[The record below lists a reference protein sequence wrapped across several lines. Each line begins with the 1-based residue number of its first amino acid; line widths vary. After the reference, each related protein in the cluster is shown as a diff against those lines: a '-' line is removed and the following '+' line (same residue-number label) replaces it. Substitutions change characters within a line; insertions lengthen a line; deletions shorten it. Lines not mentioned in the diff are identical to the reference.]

1 MTGIKKKNGFTL
13 IETVVA
19 TFVFSVVVIASQ
31 GVFGKAL
38 TVVKSGTAAQ
48 RVQESAQYALEL
60 MARDIRVSSVSADQE
75 DALCALSQL
84 ILVHPVLG
92 SVVYRHDSTS
102 IERTVGGTSG
112 HITADDVLI
121 QGLSFCVRHAGV
133 DGEQTRVTIL
143 IDAVYNSEKTS
154 EQKELR
160 VQTTV
165 SLRDYETE

>member
-1 MTGIKKKNGFTL
+1 MTGTKQKNGFTL
-13 IETVVA
+13 VETVVA

-38 TVVKSGTAAQ
+38 MVIKSGAAAQ
-48 RVQESAQYALEL
+48 RVQESVQYALEL
-60 MARDIRVSSVSADQE
+60 MARDIRVSGISADQE
-75 DALCALSQL
+75 DATCTLSQL
-84 ILVHPVLG
+84 TLVHPVLG
-92 SVVYRHDSTS
+92 MVIYRHDSTAV
-102 IERTVGGTSG
+102 ERTVDGLSG

-121 QGLSFCVRHAGV
+121 NSLSFCVRHAGF

-143 IDAVYNSEKTS
+143 LDAIYNSEKAS